1 MHFGSL
7 TYKTKQFFLLLIKL
21 SIVVGAFY
29 FIYKKLTEN
38 EELDFH
44 VFIQFLRE
52 NEAFSIKMMLFL
64 LFLTFFNWFL
74 EILKWKTLVATV
86 EQISFKNALEQSLG
100 SLTAS
105 LFTPN
110 RIGEYGAKAIYY
122 TSGKRKK
129 IVLLNLLSNM
139 MQMGTTIV
147 FGGIGLLLLNS
158 KYDLNIDYFKVSRLV
173 VIIIVILIFTAF
185 AYKQK
190 SFKIKGFSV
199 KRLLQFFKNIS
210 IKTKVLG
217 MLLSVLRY
225 FVFSFQFYVLLTI
238 FGVSVSY
245 YNAMIVITS
254 MYLLASIIPSVFIF
268 DVIIKSSVAVYLF
281 SIVGVNDFTTLS
293 IVTLMWLLNFVLP
306 SLFGSYYVLNF
317 NFPKD
322 DTLQC

>member
-29 FIYKKLTEN
+29 FIYKKLAEN
-38 EELDFH
+38 EALDFH

-52 NEAFSIKMMLFL
+52 NDVFSLKIILFL
-64 LFLTFFNWFL
+64 LFLTLFNWFL
-74 EILKWKTLVATV
+74 EILKWKTLVATIQ
-86 EQISFKNALEQSLG
+86 QISFKNALEQSLG

-105 LFTPN
+105 LLTPN

-122 TSGKRKK
+122 NSGQRKK

-139 MQMGTTIV
+139 MQMGTTIL
-147 FGGIGLLLLNS
+147 FGSIGLYLLNS
-158 KYDLNIDYFKVSRLV
+158 KYDLNINYYKLARFIV
-173 VIIIVILIFTAF
+173 VIIVILIFTMF
-185 AYKQK
+185 SLKQK
-190 SFKIKGFSV
+190 TFKIKGFSFE
-199 KRLLQFFKNIS
+199 RLLQFIKKVS

-217 MLLSVLRY
+217 TLFSVMRY
-225 FVFSFQFYVLLTI
+225 LVFSFQFYVLLTV
-238 FGVSVSY
+238 FGVNVSY

-254 MYLLASIIPSVFIF
+254 MYFLASVIPSVFIF

-317 NFPKD
+317 NLPKD
-322 DTLQC
+322 HTS